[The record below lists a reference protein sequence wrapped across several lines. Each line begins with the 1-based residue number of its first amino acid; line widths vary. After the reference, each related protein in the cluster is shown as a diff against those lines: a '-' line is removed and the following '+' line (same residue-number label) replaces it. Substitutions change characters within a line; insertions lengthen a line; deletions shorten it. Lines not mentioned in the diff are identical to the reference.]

1 LQQLQNLKPMTKKFL
16 VLIITILTFQ
26 NIFAQKQLTSP
37 QYILPG
43 HSNDL
48 NALAFSM
55 KFNLLASAGWDNSIN
70 FYSGD
75 TSLKLLKTIP
85 NAHNAQINALK
96 YNKQGSL
103 LASASNDLVINVFD
117 STYKKIKMLVA
128 SSGHAANI
136 NAITFDNSG
145 KVIFSGDDAGKIVI
159 WSLETQKVLRTL
171 QNEVQINAL
180 AMSNDPRTIF
190 VAGQEPTIRVIN
202 VANSLTQRSFVGHTD
217 VVNAIEISPNQKYL
231 LSGSNDKS
239 ARLWDIKTGTEL
251 KKLAVDCWKVTAV
264 AFSFD
269 SKYCATGCN
278 DGSIK
283 IWEVETGNL
292 IESIAA
298 QNFNT
303 RDLVFL
309 KRYNQI
315 AAAPML
321 KNNNEFGVRI
331 YNTILI
337 DPFTASLT
345 IKTNKTN
352 IVLNKFQNEIDSLL
366 KQRTLTKQ
374 DSLKYQ
380 IKPIKIV
387 IKAKNVVNL
396 SLDTVRIFKTPSIK

>member
-1 LQQLQNLKPMTKKFL
+1 MKKILF
-16 VLIITILTFQ
+16 VIISIIISQ
-26 NIFAQKQLTSP
+26 NIFAQKQVSSP

-48 NALAFSM
+48 NAVAFSTRY
-55 KFNLLASAGWDNSIN
+55 NLLASAGWDNSIN

-75 TSLKLLKTIP
+75 STLKLLKTIP

-103 LASASNDLVINVFD
+103 LASASNDLVINVYD
-117 STYKKIKMLVA
+117 STFKKIKMLVA

-136 NAITFDNSG
+136 NALTFDNSG
-145 KVIFSGDDAGKIVI
+145 KVIFSGDDAGKIII
-159 WSLETQKVLRTL
+159 WSIETQKILRTL
-171 QNEVQINAL
+171 QNTVQVNAL
-180 AMSNDPRTIF
+180 AMSSDPRTII
-190 VAGQEPTIRVIN
+190 VAGQEPIIRVIN
-202 VANSLTQRSFVGHTD
+202 VANNQTQRSFVGHTD

-239 ARLWDIKTGTEL
+239 ARIWDIRSGNEL
-251 KKLAVDCWKVTAV
+251 RKLTVDCWKVTAV

-292 IESIAA
+292 IENISA

-321 KNNNEFGVRI
+321 KNSNEFGVRI
-331 YNTILI
+331 YQTNLT
-337 DPFTASLT
+337 DPITANQ
-345 IKTNKTN
+345 IVNETNTN
-352 IVLNKFQNEIDSLL
+352 IVLNKFQNEIDSILL
-366 KQRTLTKQ
+366 IRTLTKQ
-374 DSLKYQ
+374 DSIKYQ
-380 IKPIKIV
+380 VKPSKVMVNSKNIN
-387 IKAKNVVNL
+387 KAP
-396 SLDTVRIFKTPSIK
+396 LDSVRIYKTPSLK